1 MSQVKLTAQ
10 ANADL
15 VRLYEFLAQHD
26 LSVADRAIDTIIAAF
41 GILEK
46 MPLGC
51 PPVVG
56 RKGLRKLVIQFG
68 ASGYVAF
75 YSYDHRT
82 DTSVVACILHQKER
96 YSAQTLAQK
105 IATKPLL

>member
-1 MSQVKLTAQ
+1 MSHVKLTAQ

-26 LSVADRAIDTIIAAF
+26 SSTADRAIDTIIAAF

-56 RKGLRKLVIQFG
+56 RKDLRKLVIQFG
-68 ASGYVAF
+68 ATGYVAF

-96 YSAQTLAQK
+96 YSAT
-105 IATKPLL
+105 TVGSNR

>member
-1 MSQVKLTAQ
+1 MPHVKLTAE

-15 VRLYEFLAQHD
+15 ARLYEFLAQYD
-26 LSVADRAIDTIIAAF
+26 PSTADRAIDTIIAAF
-41 GILEK
+41 GILEM

-51 PPVVG
+51 PPIVG
-56 RKGLRKLVIQFG
+56 RKDLRKLVIEFG

-82 DTSVVACILHQKER
+82 DTSVIACILHQKER
-96 YSAQTLAQK
+96 YSTLTVGRK
-105 IATKPLL
+105 E

>member
-1 MSQVKLTAQ
+1 MSHVKLTAH

-26 LSVADRAIDTIIAAF
+26 FSVADRAIDTIIAAF
-41 GILEK
+41 GILET
-46 MPLGC
+46 MPIGC

-56 RKGLRKLVIQFG
+56 RKDLRKLVIQFG
-68 ASGYVAF
+68 ATGYVAF

-82 DTSVVACILHQKER
+82 DTSVIACILHQRER
-96 YSAQTLAQK
+96 YNALTVGS
-105 IATKPLL
+105 TK

>member
-1 MSQVKLTAQ
+1 MSHVKLTAQ

-15 VRLYEFLAQHD
+15 VRLYEFLAQYD
-26 LSVADRAIDTIIAAF
+26 ISTADRAIDTIIAAF

-56 RKGLRKLVIQFG
+56 RKDLRKLVIHFG
-68 ASGYVAF
+68 ASGYLAF

-82 DTSVVACILHQKER
+82 DTSVVARILHQRER
-96 YSAQTLAQK
+96 YSTTTVGL
-105 IATKPLL
+105 PN

>member
-1 MSQVKLTAQ
+1 MSHVKLTTQ

-15 VRLYEFLAQHD
+15 VRLYEFLAQYD
-26 LSVADRAIDTIIAAF
+26 TSTADCAIDTIIAAF
-41 GILEK
+41 GILEN

-51 PPVVG
+51 PPVAG
-56 RKGLRKLVIQFG
+56 RKDLRKLVIHFG
-68 ASGYVAF
+68 ASGYLAF

-96 YSAQTLAQK
+96 YSTTTVGL
-105 IATKPLL
+105 PN